1 MMNKHGFGGC
11 TLQNLGVRDP
21 VIPGEAQDPLEATD
35 VEHSQG
41 PDLLAKHRPGFT
53 AMEEH

>member
-1 MMNKHGFGGC
+1 MNKHGFGGC